1 MRCQPTFTSWWA
13 RALVGAPTLLV
24 LLTALNA
31 CGFRL
36 RGPVELPTV
45 LQDVYIESKDPYS
58 GMARALRTQ
67 LQRAGAN
74 VLQSPEQASAILKVV
89 RERSENRVLSVG
101 STGKATEYEL
111 FDEVVFSLSGPG
123 GKELMRSETLRL
135 TRDLVFDQNELLG
148 KLSEAESIHRQMRE
162 TLARQILMRIQA
174 TMDRQ

>member
-1 MRCQPTFTSWWA
+1 MRCRPISRSWPRALA
-13 RALVGAPTLLV
+13 RAATLLV
-24 LLTALNA
+24 LLSTLNA
-31 CGFRL
+31 CGFHL
-36 RGPVELPTV
+36 RGEVALPAV
-45 LQDVYIESKDPYS
+45 LQDVYIESRDPYS

-67 LQRAGAN
+67 LKRAGAN
-74 VLQSPEQASAILKVV
+74 VLESPEQASAILKVV

-111 FDEVVFSLSGPG
+111 FDEVVFSLSDAA

-162 TLARQILMRIQA
+162 TLARQTLMRIQA